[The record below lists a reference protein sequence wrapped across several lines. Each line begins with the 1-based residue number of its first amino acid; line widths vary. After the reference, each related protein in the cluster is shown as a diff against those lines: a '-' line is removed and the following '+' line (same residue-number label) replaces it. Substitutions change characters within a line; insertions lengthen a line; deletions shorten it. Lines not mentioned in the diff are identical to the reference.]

1 MIALLFCRRDNLK
14 DDEFCGQNLHTARE
28 VAIGAASEDL
38 NPTKKIIANFSEIYA
53 VKVRVWAG

>member
-14 DDEFCGQNLHTARE
+14 DDEFCRQNLHTARE

-38 NPTKKIIANFSEIYA
+38 NPTKKIIANFSEI
-53 VKVRVWAG
+53 